1 MLTAALVA
9 SACVKAVAPAPA
21 QKSQEVP
28 SEAALAS
35 EVEAMADK
43 AAQLLHRQQDL
54 IWQSW
59 MTGKA
64 PELEETYRDSRALFS
79 VESIRRIEKLRQLF
93 LTRLQCTL
101 ANDGVRLFCPTREAI
116 EQIRATTYL
125 QLHFVGEYLS
135 QGLEEQNQAIANLE
149 ASLTFTARGRDYAY
163 RDLDRLLTNENSAE
177 TRHAL
182 YQAATRAEQRLAQ
195 SIRRKEEK
203 AERLLQELGYPS
215 YQAFGSAIRQTDLSA
230 LGKLADQFLERTQE
244 TYRRA
249 LAVLGARELHTAPEK
264 LARADLLR
272 IFRVRTDVPLAS
284 KELLLEVDKLLQP
297 MGLHSQAMNHIK
309 IDLSDAPKKSPRPL
323 TLALEIPSEVRI
335 SLKPT
340 GLLRDEALLLHELGH
355 ALPYAF
361 VSERLGRTEAT
372 YPGLLRHPRFELTQL
387 GNRTT
392 NEAFAR
398 LFESTFEDPR
408 WLQGQPEGLGEKTS
422 QALLSLRAHRLF
434 ELRRRAG
441 HLLYELQWRQA
452 DPQDA
457 PGLYLQT
464 MSRAYGV
471 PLSADDA
478 ARYLVDREEWFY
490 SADELRAAF
499 LAEQLRDHLTK
510 QFGSPWWQQLEAGNF
525 LRSLWADGNVFLA
538 DELAAQIGEA
548 AVDPKALIRTLA
560 LDRLTN

>member
-1 MLTAALVA
+1 MSALVA
-9 SACVKAVAPAPA
+9 SACVKTAAPGPAPT
-21 QKSQEVP
+21 SQQVP
-28 SEAALAS
+28 PEAALAS

-43 AAQLLHRQQDL
+43 AAQLLRRQQEL

-64 PELEETYRDSRALFS
+64 PELEDTYRDTRALFS
-79 VESIRRIEKLRQLF
+79 VESIRRIEKLRTL
-93 LTRLQCTL
+93 LLARLQCTL
-101 ANDGVRLFCPTREAI
+101 ANDGVRLFCPSREAI

-135 QGLEEQNQAIANLE
+135 QALAEQNQAIANLE
-149 ASLTFTARGRDYAY
+149 ASLSFTARGRDYRY
-163 RDLDRLLTNENSAE
+163 RDLDQLLANENSAE

-203 AERLLQELGYPS
+203 ADRLLQELGYPS
-215 YQAFGSAIRQTDLSA
+215 YQAFGSAIRQTDLTA

-244 TYRRA
+244 TYRRV
-249 LAVLGARELHTAPEK
+249 LAVLGTRELHAPPEK

-284 KELLLEVDKLLQP
+284 KELPLQVDKLLLP
-297 MGLHSQAMNHIK
+297 MGLHAEAMNHIQ

-340 GLLRDEALLLHELGH
+340 GSLKDEALLLHELGH

-361 VSERLGRTEAT
+361 VSERLGRTEAI

-408 WLQGQPEGLGEKTS
+408 WLQGQPQGRGEKAA
-422 QALLSLRAHRLF
+422 QALFSLRARRLF

-441 HLLYELQWRQA
+441 HLLYELQWHQA

-457 PGLYLQT
+457 PVLYVHT

-499 LAEQLRDHLTK
+499 LAEQLRNHMTK
-510 QFGSPWWQQLEAGNF
+510 QFGSPWFQQLEAGNF
-525 LRSLWADGNVFLA
+525 LKSLWADGNVFLA

-548 AVDPKALIRTLA
+548 AVDPKALLRSLE
-560 LDRLTN
+560 LERLTN